1 MKKENVVWGP
11 KRSSPTSPISPV
23 VMAPSSG
30 LQAGP
35 WACRLVTWWGLAGNM
50 NGGQP
55 VLDGWTMTRKLSVL
69 VFWFPEP
76 HTPPMTTSLP
86 LVYQILLT
94 FFSCDVHR
102 PWPSD
107 LYYPTMPH
115 WYFSVSLVT
124 FSPGVTWGF
133 LLTNGRFLSQL
144 TG

>member
-1 MKKENVVWGP
+1 
-11 KRSSPTSPISPV
+11 
-23 VMAPSSG
+23 
-30 LQAGP
+30 
-35 WACRLVTWWGLAGNM
+35 M

-107 LYYPTMPH
+107 LYHSHNAPLVFFCLVGDFFTCCHVRISTYRWKIPLSAYRVVGFINIALDTHTPRHSGGELLFIQASTGPT
-115 WYFSVSLVT
+115 
-124 FSPGVTWGF
+124 
-133 LLTNGRFLSQL
+133 
-144 TG
+144 